1 VAQENAIL
9 TSASLKQFYKYV
21 NKRFRPRPKPIA
33 LLTPGDSS
41 AITDAAIVSDRLN
54 NYFASVYTIDN
65 GNIPQHVSQ
74 QHKISDHADAVF
86 TPNIIQKKL
95 LTLKPS
101 SSSGP
106 DGIHPSILKY
116 CSAELSYPLSIIFN
130 KSYQTGCLPTQWLQ
144 AEVTPIYKNSGSR
157 LSVEN
162 YRPISLTSIP
172 CKMFESILKDSMLSH
187 VESNNL
193 LHPNQHGFRPNRST
207 VTNLLETIHDWYLSL
222 DNGLN
227 VDAIFIDFKKAFD
240 SISHEKLLYKLSS
253 YGFSQLTLTWVK
265 AFLTDRKQR
274 VKIGSAL
281 SPWLPC
287 SSGVPQGSVL
297 GPLLFILFINDLAD
311 VCTHGTLKLYADD
324 ATLYAKVNSLADAQ
338 LLQNTLCNVLK
349 WSKLWQLP
357 LNIKKCNFM
366 RLKSSSPITFTY
378 CLEGVMLD
386 RVQSAKLLGIT
397 ICPDLSFSKH
407 CDTIVALAYKRT
419 YLLLTAF
426 TSSNRATMCSLF
438 NTFIRP
444 VLEYATPVWSPYL
457 LKDIDNIEGVQ
468 RFFTR
473 SLPCLS
479 GVSYPNRL
487 ILLRLP
493 SLELRRIH
501 TDCIMLYKLTH
512 NLVSMP
518 FHNMFSLRSHIHT
531 TSMSLRGNSLM
542 LNLPRCK
549 TVACQNCYF
558 VRTVNYWN
566 SMQDAVITAS
576 TLSMF
581 KTFLYNVDLDV
592 FLRGRAI
599 TRP

>member
-1 VAQENAIL
+1 M
-9 TSASLKQFYKYV
+9 
-21 NKRFRPRPKPIA
+21 
-33 LLTPGDSS
+33 
-41 AITDAAIVSDRLN
+41 
-54 NYFASVYTIDN
+54 
-65 GNIPQHVSQ
+65 
-74 QHKISDHADAVF
+74 
-86 TPNIIQKKL
+86 
-95 LTLKPS
+95 
-101 SSSGP
+101 
-106 DGIHPSILKY
+106 
-116 CSAELSYPLSIIFN
+116 
-130 KSYQTGCLPTQWLQ
+130 QWLQ

-187 VESNNL
+187 VESNKL
-193 LHPNQHGFRPNRST
+193 LHSSQHGFRPNRST
-207 VTNLLETIHDWYLSL
+207 VTNLLETIYDWSLSL

-240 SISHEKLLYKLSS
+240 SISHKKLLHKLSS
-253 YGFSQLTLTWVK
+253 YGFSQLTNNWVK

-274 VKIGSAL
+274 VKIGSAF

-311 VCTHGTLKLYADD
+311 VCTYGTLKLYADD
-324 ATLYAKVNSLADAQ
+324 ATLYAPVNSLAETQ
-338 LLQNTLCNVLK
+338 LLQNDLCNVLK

-357 LNIKKCNFM
+357 LNVKKCNFM
-366 RLKSSSPITFTY
+366 RLKSSSPISFTY
-378 CLEGVMLD
+378 SLDGVMLN

-397 ICPDLSFSKH
+397 MCPDLSFSKH
-407 CDTIVALAYKRT
+407 CDIIVALAYKRT

-426 TSSNRATMCSLF
+426 TASNRATMCSLF
-438 NTFIRP
+438 NTYVRP
-444 VLEYATPVWSPYL
+444 ILEFATPVWSPYL
-457 LKDIDNIEGVQ
+457 LKDIDKIEGVQ

-473 SLPCLS
+473 SLSGLS
-479 GVSYPNRL
+479 KLSYTNRL
-487 ILLRLP
+487 QILELP

-512 NLVSMP
+512 NLVSTP
-518 FHNMFSLRSHIHT
+518 FNNLFSLRSHTHT

-542 LNLPRCK
+542 LHLPRCN
-549 TVACQNCYF
+549 TVARGNCYF

-566 SMQDAVITAS
+566 SLHNVVITAS
-576 TLSMF
+576 TLSVF
-581 KTFLYNVDLDV
+581 KTLLYNVNFDV